1 MQKQAPTL
9 GRLAAM
15 AGFALSCFGLL
26 LFLWLA
32 FGGPIPLKPKGYRFH
47 ASFGEAT
54 QLAKEADVRISGV
67 SVGKVKDITTTP
79 GGRSL
84 TVIQLDS
91 RYAPLPKDARAI
103 LRQKTLL
110 GETYVELTPGHRS
123 SGYLPENGT
132 LPASQVSDTVE
143 LDELLSTFDAKT
155 REAFQEW
162 LQGQAAGLQGQGKNL
177 NSALGNLAPFAI
189 DTNTLLRILKAQGTD
204 VRGIVNGTG
213 DVFNALTARDDQLAS
228 LIRNSNAVFQTT
240 AQQDEDL
247 QALFKALP
255 TFEKESTETVKRLD
269 AFARNTDP
277 LVTQLRPFARELSP
291 TLKELQGLAPD
302 LNAFFR
308 DLDPLVDASEKGL
321 PAVQS
326 FLDQLAPFLG
336 ELDAPLAQLNPVL
349 SFVGQYPRELNAFF
363 ANVAAAT
370 QATAPSGDSPPI
382 HYLRTLNPIT
392 AENLA
397 IYPRRLPTNRPNPYQ
412 HPNAFDQL
420 AQGLYSYETRQCL
433 DGRGLPTFATPELL
447 IGATGGATNSLTA
460 LLPEPLQSLSA
471 EQATQLVS
479 AMNTFV
485 APALQLD
492 LLTNVLGGS
501 LTSGLIGNIAPPCKQ
516 SPDYTTRAGT
526 HQYPQIEAA
535 PNGHTA
541 GP

>member
-1 MQKQAPTL
+1 MQKQAPTF
-9 GRLAAM
+9 GRLFVMTA
-15 AGFALSCFGLL
+15 FALSCFVLL

-32 FGGPIPLKPKGYRFH
+32 FGGPTPLAPKGYRFQT
-47 ASFGEAT
+47 SFGEAT

-67 SVGKVKDITTTP
+67 SVGKVKDITTTSD
-79 GGRSL
+79 GRSL

-91 RYAPLPKDARAI
+91 RYAPIPKDTRAI

-110 GETYVELTPGHRS
+110 GETYVELTPGHKS
-123 SGYLPENGT
+123 SGFLPENGE

-143 LDELLSTFDAKT
+143 LDEILSTFDAKT
-155 REAFQEW
+155 REAFEQW
-162 LQGQAAGLQGQGKNL
+162 LQGQAEGLQGQGKNL

-189 DTNTLLRILKAQGTD
+189 DTDTLLRILKAQDSD

-228 LIRNSNAVFQTT
+228 LIRNSNALFQTT

-247 QALFKALP
+247 QALFRALP

-277 LVTQLRPFARELSP
+277 LVTQLRPVARELSP

-302 LNAFFR
+302 LNSFFTN
-308 DLDPLVDASEKGL
+308 LDPLVDASERGL

-349 SFVGQYPRELNAFF
+349 SFLGQYPRELTAFF

-370 QATAPSGDSPPI
+370 QATAPVGDSPPI

-412 HPNAFDQL
+412 HPNAFAAL

-433 DGRGLPTFATPELL
+433 DGRGLPTFATPENLL
-447 IGATGGATNSLTA
+447 GAIGGSTNSLTP

-479 AMNTFV
+479 VLNSFV

-492 LLTNVLGGS
+492 LLTNLLGGS
-501 LTSGLIGNIAPPCKQ
+501 LTTGLLGNIAPPCKQ
-516 SPDYTTRAGT
+516 SPDFTTRAGT

>member
-1 MQKQAPTL
+1 MQKQAPTF
-9 GRLAAM
+9 GRMFVMVA
-15 AGFALSCFGLL
+15 FALSCFGLL

-32 FGGPIPLKPKGYRFH
+32 FGGATPLAPKGYRFKT
-47 ASFGEAT
+47 SFGEAT

-79 GGRSL
+79 DGRSL
-84 TVIQLDS
+84 TVIQLNPK
-91 RYAPLPKDARAI
+91 YAPLPKDARAI

-143 LDELLSTFDAKT
+143 LDEILSTFDAKT
-155 REAFQEW
+155 REAFQTW
-162 LQGQAAGLQGQGKNL
+162 LQGQAAGLQGQGANL
-177 NSALGNLAPFAI
+177 NSALGNLAPFAV

-228 LIRNSNAVFQTT
+228 LIRNSNAVFSTT
-240 AQQDEDL
+240 AQQTQDL
-247 QALFKALP
+247 QAIFKALP
-255 TFEKESTETVKRLD
+255 TFEKESTQTVKRLTQFSRD
-269 AFARNTDP
+269 TNP
-277 LVTQLRPFARELSP
+277 LVTQLRPVARELSP

-336 ELDAPLAQLNPVL
+336 ELDAPLAQLNPIL
-349 SFVGQYPRELNAFF
+349 SFIGEYPNELTAFF
-363 ANVAAAT
+363 ANVVAAT
-370 QATAPSGDSPPI
+370 QAAAPSGNSPPI
-382 HYLRTLNPIT
+382 HYLRTMNPIT

-412 HPNAFDQL
+412 HPNAFAQL
-420 AQGLYSYETRQCL
+420 AQGLASYETRQCL
-433 DGRGLPTFATPELL
+433 DGRGLPAFATPELL
-447 IGATGGATNSLTA
+447 LGAIGGATNSLTS
-460 LLPEPLQSLSA
+460 LLPAPLQGLTS
-471 EQATQLVS
+471 EQATQLVGVL
-479 AMNTFV
+479 NTYV

-501 LTSGLIGNIAPPCKQ
+501 LTTGVLGNIAPPCKQ
-516 SPDYTTRAGT
+516 APDFTTRAGT
-526 HQYPQIEAA
+526 HQYPQISAA